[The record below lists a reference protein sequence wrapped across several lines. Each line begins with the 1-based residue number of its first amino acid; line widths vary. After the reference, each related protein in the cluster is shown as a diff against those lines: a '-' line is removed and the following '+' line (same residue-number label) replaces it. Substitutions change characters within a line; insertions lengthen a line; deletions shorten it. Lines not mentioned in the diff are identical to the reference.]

1 MLFLLHPGKIVTKS
15 SSGKKLILTSEID
28 ENFNKYIKQFVSNLA
43 KRENLVVKAVNSY
56 QYRAFQ
62 FVELVENYVK
72 IYNEHKFPNVE
83 SQAEALDR
91 SMNKLI
97 VDELKTLYHI
107 KINEICKNKVSS
119 AQNLKS

>member
-1 MLFLLHPGKIVTKS
+1 MLHPGKIVTKS